1 MENLMAG
8 TPEGFG
14 NSLFEVVEKIAAD
27 PTGKVAEA
35 VKIEMNVRGQAAIDA
50 CVEAT
55 KDLTEPLSETVPVT
69 TEAFKNAIARTI
81 ETAKSV
87 RKVLNDPETLGNI
100 NTQLAEKGEQLDLQ
114 AVESAIAAME
124 AEFVDEQEEN
134 FTGEEFGEPI
144 EVQTDLMTF
153 QMVVALKEELDAVK
167 AQLAD
172 LENRIVQHNVRAS
185 HKL

>member
-1 MENLMAG
+1 MENQDIQKAAETISDIEQTTDFETPVADTEKLETRDELTPAQASKLLQQTKTLMDCI
-8 TPEGFG
+8 TPE
-14 NSLFEVVEKIAAD
+14 VEKRLVEQGEYIDRSVVNAAMAD
-27 PTGKVAEA
+27 FAKLQDN
-35 VKIEMNVRGQAAIDA
+35 KL
-50 CVEAT
+50 C
-55 KDLTEPLSETVPVT
+55 ETVPVT
-69 TEAFKNAIARTI
+69 TGILQEAFEELSQEMA
-81 ETAKSV
+81 V
-87 RKVLNDPETLGNI
+87 
-100 NTQLAEKGEQLDLQ
+100 AE
-114 AVESAIAAME
+114 ME

>member
-27 PTGKVAEA
+27 PTDKVAEA

-55 KDLTEPLSETVPVT
+55 KDLTEPLSETFPLT
-69 TEAFKNAIARTI
+69 TEVFKNAMAQTI

-87 RKVLNDPETLGNI
+87 RKAFNDPETLGNL
-100 NTQLAEKGEQLDLQ
+100 NTQLAEKGEQIDLQ
-114 AVESAIAAME
+114 AVDSAIAAME
-124 AEFVDEQEEN
+124 AEFADEQEEN
-134 FTGEEFGEPI
+134 LTGEEV